1 MQLELGLRRR
11 LAMRRTA
18 QVAEAAPTR
27 AMRSQ
32 AYSAYVAALP
42 TCAPEHGKG
51 LAWAAR
57 RLCLAQG
64 SPPGPSAERAAP
76 VARRRTS
83 PERERPSLSVRVKLL
98 YLSAPSIR
106 RPSRASSSLRSAP
119 GRRRSSASA
128 GAENTLPSAAASSV
142 YTSGESRPAARP
154 ASAATAART
163 RSMRLSALWTSG
175 TVPRTPAEKHW

>member
-1 MQLELGLRRR
+1 MQLEVGLRRR
-11 LAMRRTA
+11 LAMWRTA

-27 AMRSQ
+27 ACAHTRTAHTWRPCLS
-32 AYSAYVAALP
+32 VLP
-42 TCAPEHGKG
+42 NMARG
-51 LAWAAR
+51 LRGQQGSFAWRRAAR
-57 RLCLAQG
+57 
-64 SPPGPSAERAAP
+64 PGPLQNGRHRSPGA
-76 VARRRTS
+76 RTS
-83 PERERPSLSVRVKLL
+83 PERERPSLSVRVKVL

-119 GRRRSSASA
+119 GRRRSSAS
-128 GAENTLPSAAASSV
+128 AENTLPSAAASSV